1 MPVDLTTFVQ
11 SPDYM
16 GLPPLSDHQ
25 FKYVEM
31 ASNIY
36 RPETNRKVFD
46 TVTADRMN
54 RSQVNELCLLW
65 GKGAGKNHSTTLSFA
80 RIAYLLLCLK
90 DPARYFGKPSGD
102 SIAMLNVAVNAK
114 QAENTFFKPM
124 LERVRKCPWFDGKYE
139 DRAGEI
145 RFKKNVTCYSGH
157 SEREAWEG
165 YNFIAVVLDEIAAFK
180 TESEIANSNSD
191 RVNSA
196 KALYDMYAQSVD
208 SRFPD
213 AGKLILISF
222 SRFKGDFISQR
233 YESVVATKEVEKKQH
248 TFKLHEDGPDDDP
261 NNFFTIEWEEDH
273 ITSYNESSVYA
284 HKAPSWVI
292 NPTMSIDKYKRA
304 FWRDP
309 VDSYTRFAGMPPD
322 SIDAFFKDKARVEA
336 AFAKARF
343 PLDDNGRLADDF
355 LPVPGVK
362 YYMHVDLAE
371 RSDRA
376 AVSMAHVSDW
386 VKTGKGTPWET
397 VNPIVTIDMVKWWT
411 PKSDKNV
418 EFSDV
423 REFILAIRRRGFDLH
438 VVTFD
443 RWAGSIGLQKEL
455 KRASIDVETLSVQ
468 KDEYNNLS
476 LLIAE
481 GRLDGYNIPLLVD
494 ELLGLRVRPGG
505 KVDHTRS
512 GTNDLADATCGAA
525 YLATKYEHYRGER
538 TIDVHFL
545 NEVVPDEAPNR
556 AEEAEE
562 RNAIH
567 IPPPIPSD
575 LSDWLDSLKAI

>member
-1 MPVDLTTFVQ
+1 
-11 SPDYM
+11 
-16 GLPPLSDHQ
+16 
-25 FKYVEM
+25 M

-36 RPETNRKVFD
+36 RKETNRQIFDKV
-46 TVTADRMN
+46 VADRMN
-54 RSQVNELCLLW
+54 SSQVNELCLLW
-65 GKGAGKNHSTTLSFA
+65 GKGAGKNHSTTIAFA

-102 SIAMLNVAVNAK
+102 SISMLNVAVNSK

-124 LERVRKCPWFDGKYE
+124 LRRVQNCPWFDGKY
-139 DRAGEI
+139 DDKAGEI
-145 RFKKNVTCYSGH
+145 NFDKNISCYSGH

-180 TESEIANSNSD
+180 TESELANSNSD

-222 SRFKGDFISQR
+222 ARFKGDFISQR
-233 YESVVATKEVEKKQH
+233 YESVVADKEVEEKSH
-248 TFKLHEDGPDDDP
+248 TFKLHDDGPDDDP
-261 NNFFTIEWEEDH
+261 ENFFTIDWEEDH
-273 ITSYNESSVYA
+273 ITAYNEASVYA

-292 NPTMSIDKYKRA
+292 NPTMDISKYKRA

-309 VDSYTRFAGMPPD
+309 VDSYTRFAGMPPE
-322 SIDAFFKDKARVEA
+322 SIDAFFKDRQRVEA
-336 AFAKARF
+336 AFSKVRTPF
-343 PLDDNGRLADDF
+343 NDDGTFYDEF
-355 LPVPGVK
+355 LPEPGVK
-362 YYMHVDLAE
+362 YYVHVDLAE

-376 AVSMAHVSDW
+376 AVAMAHVSDW
-386 VKTGKGTPWET
+386 VKTGAGTAWET
-397 VNPIVTIDMVKWWT
+397 VSPIVKIDAVQWWT

-418 EFSDV
+418 EFSEV
-423 REFILAIRRRGFDLH
+423 REYILSLRRRGFNLQ

-443 RWAGSIGLQKEL
+443 RWAGSIGLQNEL
-455 KRASIDVETLSVQ
+455 VRAGVDVETLSVQ

-476 LLIAE
+476 LLISE
-481 GRLDGYNIPLLVD
+481 GRLDGYKVPLLID

-505 KVDHTRS
+505 KVDHTRQ

-525 YLATKYEHYRGER
+525 YLATKYEKYQGER
-538 TIDVHFL
+538 TIEVHYL
-545 NEVVPDEAPNR
+545 NEVQPDTTESTREQEAR
-556 AEEAEE
+556 E

-567 IPPPIPSD
+567 VPPDMPDD
-575 LSDWLDSLKAI
+575 LQNWLDSMKAI